1 MQVHTYHANQSTIN
15 KCLWLDGHIMVFFI
29 CQNTTLFGQKEAH
42 NLALMMLT
50 ADQNTVGKG

>member
-1 MQVHTYHANQSTIN
+1 MSLVKWTYHGILYF
-15 KCLWLDGHIMVFFI
+15 KVLDFI
-29 CQNTTLFGQKEAH
+29 CQNATLFGQKEAH